1 MHENRQK
8 QKRASSAMLH
18 KSSHRV
24 FGRVMRQG
32 WVCIAA
38 CGELWRWISVKGH
51 GEGKGLEKRLGIVV
65 G

>member
-1 MHENRQK
+1 MQ
-8 QKRASSAMLH
+8 H

-24 FGRVMRQG
+24 FVRVMRQG

-38 CGELWRWISVKGH
+38 CGEVWRWISVKGH
-51 GEGKGLEKRLGIVV
+51 GEGKGLEKRLGMVV